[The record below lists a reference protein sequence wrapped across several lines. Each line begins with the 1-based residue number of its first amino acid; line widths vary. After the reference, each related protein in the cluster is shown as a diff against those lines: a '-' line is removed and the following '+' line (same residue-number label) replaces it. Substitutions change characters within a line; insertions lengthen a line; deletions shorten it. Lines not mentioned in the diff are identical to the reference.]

1 MSCFRPVRADGWAGG
16 SPYRVRARDR
26 GSMAVEFVVAAPA
39 FVLLLLLVAAGGQWV
54 SASGEVGAAARDAVR
69 QATLEVSYADVQ
81 PAAQVAAQGDLNNLC
96 PGAARTSVELL
107 AGGQQVGTGD
117 WANGAQVVEVTVSC
131 NVSLR
136 AFSVI
141 GIPASQT
148 FTDVAAAPLDQF
160 SERTG

>member
-1 MSCFRPVRADGWAGG
+1 
-16 SPYRVRARDR
+16 
-26 GSMAVEFVVAAPA
+26 MAVEFVVAVPA
-39 FVLLLLLVAAGGQWV
+39 FIILLLLVGAGGQWV

-96 PGAARTSVELL
+96 PGAAKTSVELL
-107 AGGQQVGTGD
+107 AGGQQVGTSD